1 MATRRPVPRRA
12 TLPVVS
18 QAPAER
24 ADAAR
29 NRQAILAAA
38 HAIVARDGVEALSM
52 DRVAEEA
59 GVGVG
64 TVYRRFTDRAGL
76 AYALLD
82 ERERQF
88 QQAVLTGP
96 PPLGPGAPAATRIRA
111 FLHAYIDR
119 FESEA
124 DVHALGDA
132 HAPTA
137 RYASGAYQVAR
148 VHLITLLTDA
158 GCQGDLPYFADAL
171 LATVSA
177 SLYLHQHRERGFSA
191 ERIKAGV
198 DQLLTGRGLH

>member
-1 MATRRPVPRRA
+1 MAPRRDAPRRA
-12 TLPVVS
+12 RLPVIS
-18 QAPAER
+18 QPPAER

-52 DRVAEEA
+52 DRVADEA
-59 GVGVG
+59 QVGVG

-82 ERERQF
+82 DRERLF

-96 PPLGPGAPAATRIRA
+96 PPLGPGAPAAERIRA

-119 FESEA
+119 YDSEA
-124 DVHALGDA
+124 DLHALGES
-132 HAPTA
+132 HMPTA

-148 VHLITLLTDA
+148 VHLITLLTEAD
-158 GCQGDLPYFADAL
+158 CHGDLPYLADAL

-177 SLYLHQHRERGFSA
+177 TLYMHQRRERGFSA
-191 ERIKAGV
+191 ERIKAGL
-198 DQLLTGRGLH
+198 DQLLTGLR